1 MLKRLTDR
9 IRENFA
15 LTQVGAEGML
25 KAGVYSFLMY
35 VAYMLP
41 MLVFMDFVRQSLEGA
56 PRKMYIYAL
65 GIGVT
70 AVVMF
75 FFINKAYHATY
86 NETYKEAKNI
96 RLRMAEAMKKL
107 PLSYYS
113 KHNLSDVSQAIM
125 QDISDIERAMSH
137 AIPECYGFAAY
148 LFVIALLLLFSSP
161 LMGLAILAPI
171 ALSALCIVA
180 TKALQKRETGKYYE
194 RLRKNAE
201 IFQESIELQQEIKS
215 YGLVEETEEK
225 IVEALADSEK
235 VHIRSEIA
243 QAIPVTLSRTLVRLC
258 LGSSTLMGIY
268 LYSRGELSLFYLL
281 AYIVAASRIMDAVD
295 GLYMNLAELLYL
307 DARIKRV
314 KDIFDHEMAQGEDIN
329 PKNFDIELENVCF
342 SYEEGIPV
350 IRDLSL
356 NIRQNEVTA
365 LIGPSGCGK
374 TTLLRLISKLYD
386 CDSGSIKIGG
396 QDVGPVDAE
405 KLFRYISIVFQDVI
419 LFDDTI
425 MENIRFGRPDASD
438 EEVRAAAKLANCDV
452 FVEHLEQGY
461 ATLIGEN
468 GMKLSGG
475 ERQRISIARAILKD
489 APIILLDEI
498 SAALD
503 VENEMII
510 QESLQRL
517 IQGKTVVII
526 SHRLQSVENADNI
539 ILLENGRLQSMGRHE
554 ELLQNSALYRLLT
567 RRAGMASEFV
577 Y

>member
-1 MLKRLTDR
+1 MRWRRERILTR
-9 IRENFA
+9 
-15 LTQVGAEGML
+15 
-25 KAGVYSFLMY
+25 
-35 VAYMLP
+35 
-41 MLVFMDFVRQSLEGA
+41 
-56 PRKMYIYAL
+56 
-65 GIGVT
+65 
-70 AVVMF
+70 
-75 FFINKAYHATY
+75 
-86 NETYKEAKNI
+86 
-96 RLRMAEAMKKL
+96 
-107 PLSYYS
+107 
-113 KHNLSDVSQAIM
+113 
-125 QDISDIERAMSH
+125 
-137 AIPECYGFAAY
+137 
-148 LFVIALLLLFSSP
+148 
-161 LMGLAILAPI
+161 
-171 ALSALCIVA
+171 
-180 TKALQKRETGKYYE
+180 
-194 RLRKNAE
+194 
-201 IFQESIELQQEIKS
+201 
-215 YGLVEETEEK
+215 
-225 IVEALADSEK
+225 
-235 VHIRSEIA
+235 
-243 QAIPVTLSRTLVRLC
+243 
-258 LGSSTLMGIY
+258 
-268 LYSRGELSLFYLL
+268 
-281 AYIVAASRIMDAVD
+281 
-295 GLYMNLAELLYL
+295 
-307 DARIKRV
+307 
-314 KDIFDHEMAQGEDIN
+314 
-329 PKNFDIELENVCF
+329 KNFDIELENVCF